1 MPHKKYFLFILIFGF
16 MFFGFIGL
24 SAAQEPTDVVF
35 PVSELG
41 NCANKDE
48 CRTYCEDPANKEV
61 CLDFAEK
68 HNLIPKEQ
76 IKAAKKVLK
85 EGGPGGCRNEKD
97 CRTYCDNPD
106 NADECL
112 VFAEKE
118 GFMPKEEL
126 ERAKKFIKISREGG
140 PGGCRGEKECRT
152 YCDNPGNADACLA
165 FAEKEGLVSPKE
177 LKIAREVLKQGGP
190 GGCRGEECRKY
201 CQDPAHIKECVDF
214 GKKHGLISE
223 EDAKRAELMAQGGPG
238 GCRGPECR
246 DYCEKPENQEA
257 CFTFAEE
264 HNLIPKEEL
273 ERAKKMMG
281 KVGPG
286 GCRGPECRDYCE
298 KPENQEACLT
308 FAEQEDMMPKE
319 EIERAKNFIKLA
331 QEPGPG
337 GCKGAECRTYCEDPV
352 HQEECFAFAKEH
364 NLISEKEQ
372 ERFKRGME
380 LGQKVKESGGP
391 GGCKSE
397 EECRSYCGDT
407 GNVEE
412 CIAFGSAHANIS
424 QEEAMR
430 MMREFNRELSGREF
444 RPEKEFEQMEGEQ
457 FRKFEEFRQ
466 LEREFRG
473 KSEVFGAPPSVGIK
487 EEGVKKAQFIGPGGC
502 ASPDEC
508 IKYCKEHR
516 EECFSFGAPGQP
528 QARPGEGGIPPG
540 HETPRLRTDFVKPVQ
555 IPPGASAD
563 EFGHCVSG
571 IVSTFDKTLLQANP
585 EEYAHKKAE
594 AAKECAGKLRGG
606 FSGEP
611 GERKE
616 PIEPKEAPSLEVP
629 GTGPRPG
636 ERTVCP
642 AMPTVAECPK
652 GQKKIVAFS
661 SRECGTYYRCAS
673 EGEGTITAPPH
684 EIPTQIPGVK
694 PPAAPPTS
702 IQPPA
707 EGFCVTSYN
716 PVCGTDNH
724 TYSNECFAKL
734 AKAGVQYKGECKMA
748 SGTILP
754 PTQTPAPPPGE
765 PLLQQPTTEPLPLPP
780 PTEPALPPPPP
791 SSFNNDI
798 PSGQNLSFLEKAAL
812 RTANLAE
819 AFLTLFR

>member
-97 CRTYCDNPD
+97 
-106 NADECL
+106 
-112 VFAEKE
+112 
-118 GFMPKEEL
+118 
-126 ERAKKFIKISREGG
+126 
-140 PGGCRGEKECRT
+140 CRT

-257 CFTFAEE
+257 C
-264 HNLIPKEEL
+264 
-273 ERAKKMMG
+273 
-281 KVGPG
+281 
-286 GCRGPECRDYCE
+286 
-298 KPENQEACLT
+298 LT

-352 HQEECFAFAKEH
+352 YQEECFAFAKEH

-540 HETPRLRTDFVKPVQ
+540 PEAPRFRTDFLKPVQ
-555 IPPGASAD
+555 ISPGASSD

-594 AAKECAGKLRGG
+594 AAKECAEKLRGG
-606 FSGEP
+606 FPGEP

-673 EGEGTITAPPH
+673 EGEGTITSPPH

-702 IQPPA
+702 IQPQA
-707 EGFCVTSYN
+707 EGFCVTLYN
-716 PVCGTDNH
+716 PVCGTDNR

-734 AKAGVQYKGECKMA
+734 AKAGVQYKGECKTA

-765 PLLQQPTTEPLPLPP
+765 PLLQQPTTEPPP

-798 PSGQNLSFLEKAAL
+798 PPGQNRSFLEKAAL

>member
-24 SAAQEPTDVVF
+24 SAAQEPTDIVF

-48 CRTYCEDPANKEV
+48 CKAYCDNPDNEESCV
-61 CLDFAEK
+61 SFAEK
-68 HNLIPKEQ
+68 HNLIPKED
-76 IKAAKKVLK
+76 IEKAKKIIGK
-85 EGGPGGCRNEKD
+85 
-97 CRTYCDNPD
+97 T
-106 NADECL
+106 
-112 VFAEKE
+112 
-118 GFMPKEEL
+118 
-126 ERAKKFIKISREGG
+126 G
-140 PGGCRGEKECRT
+140 PGGCRGEVACRAYCENPDHQDEC
-152 YCDNPGNADACLA
+152 LE
-165 FAEKEGLVSPKE
+165 FAERAGFFIEDVKVA
-177 LKIAREVLKQGGP
+177 AREVLKQGGP
-190 GGCRGEECRKY
+190 GGCRGEKDCRAY
-201 CQDPAHIKECVDF
+201 CDDPANIEQCLEF
-214 GKKHGLISE
+214 GKKHGLVSE
-223 EDAKRAELMAQGGPG
+223 KDANRARLVAQGGPG
-238 GCRGPECR
+238 GCRNEKECR
-246 DYCEKPENQEA
+246 NYCEKPENQEA
-257 CFTFAEE
+257 CLAFAEE

-286 GCRGPECRDYCE
+286 GCKGAECRNYCE
-298 KPENQEACLT
+298 KPENQEACLA
-308 FAEQEDMMPKE
+308 FAEQEGLMPKE

-364 NLISEKEQ
+364 NLVSENEQ
-372 ERFKRGME
+372 ERYKRGME
-380 LGQKVKESGGP
+380 LKKKMDESGGP

-397 EECRSYCGDT
+397 KECRAYCGEPEH
-407 GNVEE
+407 VEE
-412 CIAFGSAHANIS
+412 CIAFGTAHANIP

-430 MMREFNRELSGREF
+430 MLKEFNRELGSREF
-444 RPEKEFEQMEGEQ
+444 RPEKELEKMEGEQ

-466 LEREFRG
+466 LENEFRG
-473 KSEVFGAPPSVGIK
+473 KPEVFGTLPSVGIK

-502 ASPDEC
+502 SSPDEC

-516 EECFSFGAPGQP
+516 EECFSFGPSGKP
-528 QARPGEGGIPPG
+528 DVRPGEGGIPPG
-540 HETPRLRTDFVKPVQ
+540 QEAPRLRTDFVKPVQ

-563 EFGHCVSG
+563 EFGRCVSG
-571 IVSTFDKTLLQANP
+571 IVSTFDKALLQANP

-594 AAKECAGKLRGG
+594 AAKECAEKLRGG
-606 FSGEP
+606 FPGEP

-707 EGFCVTSYN
+707 EGFCVTLYN
-716 PVCGTDNH
+716 PVCGTDNR

-734 AKAGVQYKGECKMA
+734 AKAGVQYKGECKTA

-754 PTQTPAPPPGE
+754 PTQTPAPPPSE

-819 AFLTLFR
+819 AFLMLFQ